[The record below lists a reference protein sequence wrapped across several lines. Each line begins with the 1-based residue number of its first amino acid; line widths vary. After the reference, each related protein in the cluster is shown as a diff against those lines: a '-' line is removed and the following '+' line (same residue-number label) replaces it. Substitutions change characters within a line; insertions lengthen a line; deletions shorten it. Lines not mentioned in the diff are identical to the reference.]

1 MKTQINFTQGFS
13 RLQTEDHVVDLCKT
27 PADRLKHIVGN
38 TKDFYGFF
46 EVPKKDG
53 GKREI
58 RPPKKELKAVQSRIK
73 KLFDT
78 FKWPEFVQGGI
89 KNRSIFTNA
98 KLHTQK
104 QMVAWLDVKKFFP
117 STTEVMVT
125 TALLRIGI
133 GEPSAGL
140 MAGLCTYINTL
151 PQGAP
156 SSVCLANLVFLETD
170 YRFYK
175 LCQKHKLSYS
185 RYIDD
190 ISISGNIDIRSFKG
204 EFIKLI
210 EQAGY
215 KIADNKITFAGRD
228 IPQIVNNLI
237 VNDKIRPTKKFI
249 SLLKEDIRGC
259 WPGEIGPEIVANM
272 HGLSVGQLKS
282 NIRGRL
288 NFLKQ
293 FDKKIYREVRG
304 LLVKVKW

>member
-1 MKTQINFTQGFS
+1 MFSQI
-13 RLQTEDHVVDLCKT
+13 QTEDHVVDLCKT
-27 PADRLKHIVGN
+27 SVDHLKYIISN

-78 FKWPEFVQGGI
+78 FKWPDFVQGGI
-89 KNRSIFTNA
+89 KDRSIFTNA
-98 KLHTQK
+98 KRHTQK
-104 QMVAWLDVKKFFP
+104 LMVAWLDVKRFFP
-117 STTEVMVT
+117 STTEAMVA

-133 GEPSAGL
+133 GESSAGL
-140 MAGLCTYINTL
+140 MAGLCTYINAL

-175 LCQKHKLSYS
+175 LCQKHNLSYS

-190 ISISGNIDIRSFKG
+190 ISISGNIDIRPFKG

-210 EQAGY
+210 KQAGY
-215 KIADNKITFAGRD
+215 EIADNKITFAGRHAR
-228 IPQIVNNLI
+228 QIVNNLI
-237 VNDKIRPTKKFI
+237 VNDKIRPTKEFI
-249 SLLKEDIRGC
+249 GLLKEDIRDC
-259 WPGEIGPEIVANM
+259 WPGAMGPEIVANT
-272 HGLSVGQLKS
+272 HGLNIGQLKS

-293 FDKKIYREVRG
+293 FDKKIYRDVRG
-304 LLVKVKW
+304 LLVKVAW